1 MRLEEDLDDSG
12 VVAAALLIPRVAAVT
27 SFRGHPLRWIGH
39 ELSRG
44 RIEAGPEVGGDGG
57 VGAEILG

>member
-27 SFRGHPLRWIGH
+27 SFPWSPIAVDRPC
-39 ELSRG
+39 
-44 RIEAGPEVGGDGG
+44 
-57 VGAEILG
+57 AE